1 MGRCGMW
8 REAFLDSTVLSITI
22 ITTIEVASLI
32 VLTLLYSDSLGQHT
46 VLSPDVCVCV
56 CVSARPE
63 AEARR
68 LPLLLS
74 TMPFE
79 TGSF

>member
-1 MGRCGMW
+1 MW

-22 ITTIEVASLI
+22 ITTIEVSLI

-46 VLSPDVCVCV
+46 VLSPDVCV